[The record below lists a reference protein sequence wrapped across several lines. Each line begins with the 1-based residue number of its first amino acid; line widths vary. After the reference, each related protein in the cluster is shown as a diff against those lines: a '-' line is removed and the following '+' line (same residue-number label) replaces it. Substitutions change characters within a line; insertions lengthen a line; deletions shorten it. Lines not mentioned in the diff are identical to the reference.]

1 MTVKVSA
8 QMCVWRR
15 TLTVYVLFNCREV
28 KKNIFAQNHNL
39 KVFQC
44 KVALTDAKLRGL
56 CTGQLWSFCPEKASL
71 SCVPCNKSWGDTFG
85 RLTPSNSAWCTA
97 AFCFTECF
105 TLLSKHTGWSGVALT
120 ELHSADFEQGEKPFL
135 TTGAQT
141 FLGICICAY
150 QHRLLPRW
158 KELWKIMNF
167 INKIRWFLKQWI
179 H

>member
-56 CTGQLWSFCPEKASL
+56 CTGQLWSFRPEKASL

-85 RLTPSNSAWCTA
+85 RLTPSKRMVYSC
-97 AFCFTECF
+97 
-105 TLLSKHTGWSGVALT
+105 LLFYRV
-120 ELHSADFEQGEKPFL
+120 LHSLKQA
-135 TTGAQT
+135 
-141 FLGICICAY
+141 
-150 QHRLLPRW
+150 HRL
-158 KELWKIMNF
+158 
-167 INKIRWFLKQWI
+167 IRGCFNRASLCWLRTGRETISYHRRTDFPWHL
-179 H
+179 HLCLSTPVVA